1 MREALG
7 DIIEGANVKRI
18 RHELLHE
25 GTNLVSAFIELLE
38 NSGYRQTTVEKVNAE
53 PGQRIPAFY
62 LDGTTAY
69 FGWVFWERFT
79 TWRIRK
85 LWGSVIKNKRGD
97 WDIQIPALGKK
108 VIYANESLKL
118 EMDIDH
124 PSEF

>member
-25 GTNLVSAFIELLE
+25 GTNFVSVFIELLE

-85 LWGSVIKNKRGD
+85 LWGSVIKNRRGD
-97 WDIQIPALGKK
+97 WDIQIPAPGKK
-108 VIYANESLKL
+108 LIYANESLKL